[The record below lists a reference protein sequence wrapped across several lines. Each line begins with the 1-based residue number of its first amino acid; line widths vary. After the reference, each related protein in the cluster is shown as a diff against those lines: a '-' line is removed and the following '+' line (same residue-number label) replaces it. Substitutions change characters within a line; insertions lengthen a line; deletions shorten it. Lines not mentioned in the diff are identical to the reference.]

1 MTAQL
6 IFTITSWDNCIGLI
20 ACTKSCLQL
29 RIHSS
34 VARKLCVFEV
44 NTLYSELWCSKN
56 NAAIPFCLTDFCV
69 VFFLFFLDF
78 CWCWENRIKQWQK
91 NIYFFYA
98 VFVPGN
104 YKHRFPFPHKW
115 WNSVPIKKSD
125 SLLSRYQLSV
135 TWPMF
140 LWMDFLFYLV
150 HAMILHFIRQ
160 TLSSCLLSQTSM

>member
-34 VARKLCVFEV
+34 VARKLCIFEV
-44 NTLYSELWCSKN
+44 NTLYSESWCSKN
-56 NAAIPFCLTDFCV
+56 NADIPFCVTDFCV

-91 NIYFFYA
+91 KIKIYIFYA
-98 VFVPGN
+98 VFVPF
-104 YKHRFPFPHKW
+104 FPTNDEILSPL
-115 WNSVPIKKSD
+115 KSQT
-125 SLLSRYQLSV
+125 LLSRYQFSV

-160 TLSSCLLSQTSM
+160 ALSSCHLSQTSM

>member
-1 MTAQL
+1 MWQG
-6 IFTITSWDNCIGLI
+6 NCVY
-20 ACTKSCLQL
+20 L
-29 RIHSS
+29 RW
-34 VARKLCVFEV
+34 
-44 NTLYSELWCSKN
+44 TLYIQSYDALKIMLPSHSVWQIFVLYSSYFSWIFVGVEKTELSNDK
-56 NAAIPFCLTDFCV
+56 
-69 VFFLFFLDF
+69 
-78 CWCWENRIKQWQK
+78 K
-91 NIYFFYA
+91 IYIYFYA

-160 TLSSCLLSQTSM
+160 ALSSCLLSQTSM

>member
-91 NIYFFYA
+91 NIFFMLYLFQ
-98 VFVPGN
+98 VIINIGSL
-104 YKHRFPFPHKW
+104 FPTNGEILSPL
-115 WNSVPIKKSD
+115 KS
-125 SLLSRYQLSV
+125 
-135 TWPMF
+135 
-140 LWMDFLFYLV
+140 
-150 HAMILHFIRQ
+150 Q
-160 TLSSCLLSQTSM
+160 TLCCQDINYLSPGQCSSGWISFFILFMQWSCTL

>member
-1 MTAQL
+1 MWQG
-6 IFTITSWDNCIGLI
+6 NCVY
-20 ACTKSCLQL
+20 L
-29 RIHSS
+29 RW
-34 VARKLCVFEV
+34 
-44 NTLYSELWCSKN
+44 TLYIQSYDALKIMLPSHSVWQIFVLYSSYFSWIFVGVEKTELSNDK
-56 NAAIPFCLTDFCV
+56 
-69 VFFLFFLDF
+69 
-78 CWCWENRIKQWQK
+78 KY
-91 NIYFFYA
+91 IYIFYA

-160 TLSSCLLSQTSM
+160 ALSSCLLSQTSM

>member
-56 NAAIPFCLTDFCV
+56 NAAIPFCLLYSSYFSWIFVGVEKTELSND
-69 VFFLFFLDF
+69 
-78 CWCWENRIKQWQK
+78 KK
-91 NIYFFYA
+91 NFKYIFYA

-125 SLLSRYQLSV
+125 SLLSRYQFSV

-160 TLSSCLLSQTSM
+160 ALSSCHLSQTSM